1 MRIYQT
7 LRKRGLALFLALIMC
22 LSLVQVPAFAAEDDA
37 SEPAD
42 APVTDVT
49 EPGVQEPEAVPE
61 EESPAP
67 ESEEIAAPDTQEEP
81 EADEP
86 EEYAPEYASVEEL
99 EAAFEAAVEALED
112 GGVEGGIAALEE
124 YLNIF
129 DRLSPEDQEANQEAR
144 EAAGDYL
151 QTLLDSLE
159 GIEDENIDA
168 MNTYDQ
174 ITVRYVVNGVTLRTD
189 TLNSGRYIQ
198 IANRVPYVSDLIAGT
213 AYEDYDYGTVTKI
226 ECRPLQYFPSSALNL
241 HEGQNIQH
249 SGNYKTHTIT
259 YTTSKWEKH
268 DNSGGNI
275 PTTPPGTG
283 GSTGS
288 GNISVTVRP
297 VYVDA
302 NGTATIQ
309 NVSKTIRLNCA
320 SSSKYHTHGL
330 NCSLYVSGLDQNFF
344 TVPDNYTRFAWGRSP
359 NGTSGRYTKY
369 SGTSNW
375 NTGDEFYI
383 FYQLP
388 ALPATYSYLLTW
400 DYNGGTLNG
409 KSSDQETAMNLT
421 GDSNATHT
429 FYEQQFKRPSRTG
442 YTFTGWSYSGNG
454 SFTESNGQ
462 IVMTGRDGS
471 TVSGTMVA
479 QWSADSSET
488 VTLTYDANG
497 GTNQPAPQ
505 TVSVGGDA
513 VVADKGSM
521 TKPNCTFLG
530 WSTNKN
536 ATESDI
542 NPHDVLRMDESLTIY
557 AVWEENPVPEA
568 KTISVTP
575 LVTFEVE
582 GKDATQLV
590 ADQIPE
596 NYQMTLTYTD
606 LDGKHERTL
615 SKADATVTTEGN
627 LGLPVLT
634 WSTFDVKIAKESGAK
649 IDIAVQQNNYQIG
662 DNSEIIYNRTYTT
675 DGGSQSDGAGIITV
689 SQAVSSVKA
698 TTKNYYK
705 LPDLGTPD
713 LTITKSVDKSSIK
726 VGSEL
731 IYTIKVVNNGKADA
745 TNVVVTDTLPAELT
759 YVSKSTVGCG
769 EASAQGNE
777 LTWKLG
783 NIKASEEVEF
793 TFKATADRT
802 GNIENMAVVNCAEK
816 VTDTSAPVPTA
827 IYSFM
832 VTKENDGFK
841 SVAGTGIATVHYTVT
856 VTNNGDIS
864 LYGLNIKDVLE
875 PVVKVNNV
883 EATAQQASMVLKPT
897 SLTLNGQSVGTLG
910 TERSLD
916 VTSETITNNWDLV
929 LGRDTEFKPDDVV
942 TLEYDIEVRN
952 LTRDTLYVNLKNT
965 ATCGTWTAQ
974 SAPAMRSAFRAAD
987 DGYVEES
994 ATSGAVAG
1002 SDAGGSIGPAD
1013 PEKTVTVTW
1022 VDEKGNV
1029 LYKVEDVKPGEVPAA
1044 DKYTELSGNEVPT
1057 KPEDAEYTY
1066 TFKEWEKTVDTDG
1079 NVTYKATYTAT
1090 PKTPVPTPAD
1100 WGKLTLTK
1108 TANKTQARAGEDI
1121 TYTIRVTNNTG
1132 KNLTGIRVSEPL
1144 DTNVTFK
1151 SAAPAGYD
1159 AASGVWTIASL
1170 ANGASATLTL
1180 TVTVKDGVTN
1190 TTIRNTAAI
1199 TDASTTGPD
1208 PEKLPDGTRPGD
1220 TANVTV
1226 PEADARRVTVTWLNW
1241 NGDRLDRADWNTDER
1256 EPSYSGRRP
1265 TRPDSSRYTYTFAG
1279 WGNREVDEDGNVTYT
1294 ALFDRERIDDDD
1306 DRPTGGGT
1314 TTIPDTQT
1322 PLDPG
1327 TTIIDQEVPLAGA
1340 VGLND
1345 ADHFAYV
1352 IGYEDGTVRPLN
1364 NISRAEVATIFFRLM
1379 TDDYRQANWSTV
1391 NSFTD
1396 VKEGDWYNNAISTCA
1411 RAGAL
1416 KGRGDGSVF
1425 DPNAN
1430 ITRAEFAVIAARFL
1444 DSSYVDDGKGD
1455 FADTADHWA
1464 AKEIRLAAKA
1474 GWVNGN
1480 GNTFNPDAYIT
1491 RAEVMTIVNR
1501 MLDRTPDKDHM
1512 LPDMKKWTDNPEDAW
1527 YYEAVQEATNE
1538 HDYTRDETAVE
1549 SWTLVKEH
1557 RDWAALELGWAANG
1571 GASAPQGET
1580 ETQGLPDGI

>member
-1 MRIYQT
+1 M
-7 LRKRGLALFLALIMC
+7 
-22 LSLVQVPAFAAEDDA
+22 
-37 SEPAD
+37 
-42 APVTDVT
+42 
-49 EPGVQEPEAVPE
+49 
-61 EESPAP
+61 
-67 ESEEIAAPDTQEEP
+67 
-81 EADEP
+81 
-86 EEYAPEYASVEEL
+86 
-99 EAAFEAAVEALED
+99 
-112 GGVEGGIAALEE
+112 
-124 YLNIF
+124 
-129 DRLSPEDQEANQEAR
+129 
-144 EAAGDYL
+144 
-151 QTLLDSLE
+151 
-159 GIEDENIDA
+159 
-168 MNTYDQ
+168 
-174 ITVRYVVNGVTLRTD
+174 
-189 TLNSGRYIQ
+189 
-198 IANRVPYVSDLIAGT
+198 
-213 AYEDYDYGTVTKI
+213 
-226 ECRPLQYFPSSALNL
+226 
-241 HEGQNIQH
+241 
-249 SGNYKTHTIT
+249 
-259 YTTSKWEKH
+259 
-268 DNSGGNI
+268 
-275 PTTPPGTG
+275 
-283 GSTGS
+283 
-288 GNISVTVRP
+288 
-297 VYVDA
+297 
-302 NGTATIQ
+302 
-309 NVSKTIRLNCA
+309 
-320 SSSKYHTHGL
+320 
-330 NCSLYVSGLDQNFF
+330 
-344 TVPDNYTRFAWGRSP
+344 
-359 NGTSGRYTKY
+359 
-369 SGTSNW
+369 
-375 NTGDEFYI
+375 
-383 FYQLP
+383 
-388 ALPATYSYLLTW
+388 
-400 DYNGGTLNG
+400 
-409 KSSDQETAMNLT
+409 
-421 GDSNATHT
+421 
-429 FYEQQFKRPSRTG
+429 
-442 YTFTGWSYSGNG
+442 
-454 SFTESNGQ
+454 
-462 IVMTGRDGS
+462 
-471 TVSGTMVA
+471 
-479 QWSADSSET
+479 
-488 VTLTYDANG
+488 
-497 GTNQPAPQ
+497 
-505 TVSVGGDA
+505 
-513 VVADKGSM
+513 
-521 TKPNCTFLG
+521 
-530 WSTNKN
+530 
-536 ATESDI
+536 
-542 NPHDVLRMDESLTIY
+542 
-557 AVWEENPVPEA
+557 
-568 KTISVTP
+568 
-575 LVTFEVE
+575 
-582 GKDATQLV
+582 
-590 ADQIPE
+590 
-596 NYQMTLTYTD
+596 
-606 LDGKHERTL
+606 
-615 SKADATVTTEGN
+615 
-627 LGLPVLT
+627 
-634 WSTFDVKIAKESGAK
+634 
-649 IDIAVQQNNYQIG
+649 
-662 DNSEIIYNRTYTT
+662 
-675 DGGSQSDGAGIITV
+675 
-689 SQAVSSVKA
+689 
-698 TTKNYYK
+698 
-705 LPDLGTPD
+705 
-713 LTITKSVDKSSIK
+713 
-726 VGSEL
+726 
-731 IYTIKVVNNGKADA
+731 
-745 TNVVVTDTLPAELT
+745 
-759 YVSKSTVGCG
+759 
-769 EASAQGNE
+769 
-777 LTWKLG
+777 
-783 NIKASEEVEF
+783 EF
-793 TFKATADRT
+793 TFKATAKKT
-802 GNIENMAVVNCAEK
+802 GNIENVAVVNCAEM
-816 VTDTSAPVPTA
+816 VTDTSDPVPTA
-827 IYSFM
+827 IYSFT
-832 VTKENDGFK
+832 VTKTNNGFHSIK
-841 SVAGTGIATVHYTVT
+841 GSGKAVVHYTVT
-856 VTNNGDIS
+856 VTNNGSIS
-864 LYGLNIKDVLE
+864 LYGLNIQDILK
-875 PVVKVNNV
+875 PVVKVNN
-883 EATAQQASMVLKPT
+883 AAAAGSQASMVLKPT
-897 SLTLNGQSVGTLG
+897 SLTLNGEPVGELG
-910 TERSLD
+910 NEQALD
-916 VTSETITNNWDLV
+916 VTSEEITTNWDLV
-929 LGRDTEFKPDDVV
+929 LDRNTEFKSNDVV

-974 SAPAMRSAFRAAD
+974 SAPVMRSAFRAAD

-994 ATSGAVAG
+994 ATSGAEAG
-1002 SDAGGSIGPAD
+1002 PDVGGTIDPAD

-1100 WGKLTLTK
+1100 WGRLTLTK
-1108 TANKTQARAGEDI
+1108 TANRTQARAGEDI

-1180 TVTVKDGVTN
+1180 TVTVKDGVTDA
-1190 TTIRNTAAI
+1190 TIRNTAAI

-1208 PEKLPDGTRPGD
+1208 PERLPDGTRPGD
-1220 TANVTV
+1220 TADVTV
-1226 PEADARRVTVTWLNW
+1226 PEEDARRVTVTWLNW

-1306 DRPTGGGT
+1306 DRPTGGGTTGGNTGGGTTGGSTGGT

-1571 GASAPQGET
+1571 GAAAPQGET